1 VSRNWKLFLH
11 DMLRFCE
18 DIQSYADGLSREEFD
33 QHRLTY
39 DALIRKIELIGEAA
53 NKVPKQVREQS
64 PDIAW
69 QNMIGVR
76 NILIH
81 GYFGLDDDIVWDII
95 QNKIDPLH
103 ASLETLMQEYP

>member
-1 VSRNWKLFLH
+1 MLH
-11 DMLRFCE
+11 FCE

-33 QHRLTY
+33 QHGLSY

-53 NKVPKQVREQS
+53 NKIPQSVRELS
-64 PDIAW
+64 PEIAW

-95 QNKIDPLH
+95 QNKISPLH
-103 ASLETLMQEYP
+103 TALEPLIQEYP